1 MANLSIKGGSELEVY
16 ARLIRALLPRM
27 RGMSII
33 GLNGE
38 LHWSTEIAVD
48 EPMRRMVLQSMQV
61 AGDQT
66 DAPGMLIDDSEPSYV
81 MWLRSP
87 GAAQDSL
94 PFAAV
99 VLRCLTGSETET
111 RSLLVVHSLLR
122 PVLEILSRELLSY
135 QQVLTLRSELAGHN
149 QDLDMLLTMS
159 GSNERAEV
167 GGGDELKT
175 ILRAAT
181 EHVLG
186 GLAAIIVPEKGLVL
200 VQQAAGNTM
209 DANLVARAH
218 RHLMSTAQIRQRAV
232 VVNHM
237 QHPSGSADKAYR
249 LMACPIARQDGRTIG
264 VLALFRTLDKP
275 EFTLRQ
281 ARLAE
286 LLARRVSAV
295 IAASYDALTGLMNRP
310 AFEKRVQ
317 IMLRADRAGGRTW
330 SALAIDTNRTHVI
343 NDTFG
348 MHIGD
353 RVIAQIGELIRARL
367 PPGAVAARI
376 SGDRFAVLVRAGL
389 DDAARFAEAL
399 RSGAESLGA
408 AIAVGVGETA
418 VTVSISVGIAAVEAH
433 VEEFTHAFA
442 AAETACKAA
451 NDRGRN
457 RVEIFREADES
468 IIRRYTDI
476 NLVTDLRGAI
486 ATGRLCLNAQM
497 LLPLGSTHQRPHFE
511 LLLRMIGPDG
521 QTVGPDSFMSA
532 ALRYQLMPEI
542 DRWVVGEALRL
553 LQPHAALLAQ
563 SPVVFTIN
571 CSGQSLRDEAFT
583 HFLVESITASGINP
597 QALCFEL
604 TESAAVGNLA
614 NAETLMLKLRK
625 LGCGLALDD
634 FGTGLSSLSY
644 LRSLPI
650 TMLKIDGSFVR
661 DVLRDP
667 KAEFT
672 IKAIAQ
678 LARSMNLITVA
689 EYVETDEIRL
699 AVTRL
704 GVDYAQ
710 GFAIDRP
717 VPIAEVLEQL
727 PLYAAIADGARDESS
742 ACAIVGTGDPGS
754 IADDEQRSAMATG
767 THA

>member
-1 MANLSIKGGSELEVY
+1 MENLAIKGGAELEVY

-33 GLNGE
+33 GVGGK
-38 LHWSTEIAVD
+38 LHWSTDIAVD
-48 EPMRRMVLQSMQV
+48 EPMRRMVLQSMH
-61 AGDQT
+61 AASDQP
-66 DAPGMLIDDSEPSYV
+66 DAPGVLINDGEPNYIL
-81 MWLRSP
+81 WLRPP
-87 GAAQDSL
+87 GGTNDTS

-99 VLRCLTGSETET
+99 ALRCLAGTETET
-111 RSLLVVHSLLR
+111 RSLVVVHSLLR
-122 PVLEILSRELLSY
+122 PALEILSRELLNH
-135 QQVLTLRSELAGHN
+135 QQVLTLRSELAGHS

-159 GSNERAEV
+159 GANERTEV

-200 VQQAAGNTM
+200 VHQAAGNTM
-209 DANLVARAH
+209 DANLVSRAH
-218 RHLMSTAQIRQRAV
+218 RHLMSSAQIRQRAI

-237 QHPSGSADKAYR
+237 QHPSGVAASAYR
-249 LMACPIARQDGRTIG
+249 LLACPIARQDGRTIG
-264 VLALFRTLDKP
+264 VLALFRTLAMP

-295 IAASYDALTGLMNRP
+295 IAGSYDSLTGLMNRP

-317 IMLRADRAGGRTW
+317 NMLRGDRAGGRTL

-343 NDTFG
+343 NDAFG

-353 RVIAQIGELIRARL
+353 RVIAQIGELIRQRL
-367 PPGAVAARI
+367 PPGATAARI

-408 AIAVGVGETA
+408 GIAVGVDEGA
-418 VTVSISVGIAAVEAH
+418 LNVSISVGIAAVEAH

-457 RVEIFREADES
+457 RVEIFQEADES

-486 ATGRLCLNAQM
+486 ATGRLFLNAQM
-497 LLPLGSTHQRPHFE
+497 LLPLGNIHQRPHFE
-511 LLLRMIGPDG
+511 LLLRMIGADG

-532 ALRYQLMPEI
+532 AQRYQLMPEI

-553 LQPHAALLAQ
+553 LQPHVALLAQ
-563 SPVVFTIN
+563 NPVVFTIN

-583 HFLVESITASGINP
+583 QFLVESITASGINP

-604 TESAAVGNLA
+604 TESSAVGNLA
-614 NAETLMLKLRK
+614 NTETLMLQLRK

-661 DVLRDP
+661 DVLRDS

-678 LARSMNLITVA
+678 LARSMSLITVA
-689 EYVETDEIRL
+689 EYVETDEIRM
-699 AVTRL
+699 AVARL

-710 GFAIDRP
+710 GFAIGRP
-717 VPIAEVLEQL
+717 VPIVEVLEQL
-727 PLYAAIADGARDESS
+727 PLYAAIADGARDEGSAAAMASS
-742 ACAIVGTGDPGS
+742 NDVAIVGGVISEATT
-754 IADDEQRSAMATG
+754 ATG